1 MITLTAIIHNKKIAM
16 KKIIGA
22 LVILLSFQ
30 SIQAQDFEK
39 VKTSILITKF
49 ENAKLEYDKVITKKP
64 TLKET
69 AEAYYWKS
77 RIYSGINKET
87 SLASKYP
94 DAYDQIKTSLDEYIK
109 ADKTLAI
116 AKENGQDP
124 FFDIYVKSFK
134 DGVAAFNT
142 KNWKVAAQNF
152 DQAVY
157 YSDIVFAQGWAASKQ
172 KFDTTSIIYAGYSNQ
187 NAGNVDATIVYY
199 RRLVDSKIMTPEL
212 VEVYRYLLLQL
223 TLKKDKASFDNYY
236 AISEATYPKESWVEY
251 KTEYID
257 KNLNTDEKI
266 KLYDE
271 TVASGKLTEL
281 ELQMYGDM
289 FMAGKNAD
297 GVNAEKGDYY
307 ISKAAEAY
315 KKAFS
320 MNTKNFAAA
329 FNVGIS
335 YYNQFT
341 ILDEKSGDNI
351 RALQALNSNKPAA
364 SKDPKKKIAMEAQFK
379 AQQDSIK
386 KLNVVLDAPIKEK
399 VDAAVEWIE
408 KAYAVIKD
416 KDKLER
422 AEKNV
427 ASRSVDFLATLY
439 AYKRDKVRGKDQKA
453 YDEFDAKYN
462 AYDKLHDKYQ

>member
-1 MITLTAIIHNKKIAM
+1 
-16 KKIIGA
+16 
-22 LVILLSFQ
+22 
-30 SIQAQDFEK
+30 
-39 VKTSILITKF
+39 
-49 ENAKLEYDKVITKKP
+49 
-64 TLKET
+64 
-69 AEAYYWKS
+69 
-77 RIYSGINKET
+77 
-87 SLASKYP
+87 
-94 DAYDQIKTSLDEYIK
+94 
-109 ADKTLAI
+109 
-116 AKENGQDP
+116 
-124 FFDIYVKSFK
+124 
-134 DGVAAFNT
+134 
-142 KNWKVAAQNF
+142 
-152 DQAVY
+152 
-157 YSDIVFAQGWAASKQ
+157 
-172 KFDTTSIIYAGYSNQ
+172 
-187 NAGNVDATIVYY
+187 
-199 RRLVDSKIMTPEL
+199 
-212 VEVYRYLLLQL
+212 
-223 TLKKDKASFDNYY
+223 
-236 AISEATYPKESWVEY
+236 
-251 KTEYID
+251 
-257 KNLNTDEKI
+257 
-266 KLYDE
+266 
-271 TVASGKLTEL
+271 VASGKLTEL

-297 GVNAEKGDYY
+297 GVSAEKGDYY

-315 KKAFS
+315 KKAFTL
-320 MNTKNFAAA
+320 NTKNFAAA

-341 ILDEKSGDNI
+341 ILDEKTSDNI

-364 SKDPKKKIAMEAQFK
+364 SKDPKKKIAMDAQFK

>member
-1 MITLTAIIHNKKIAM
+1 M

-22 LVILLSFQ
+22 FIILLGFQ

-49 ENAKLEYDKVITKKP
+49 ENAKSEFEKILTKKP

-87 SLASKYP
+87 SLAAKYP
-94 DAYDQIKTSLDEYIK
+94 DAFDQIKSALDEYIK

-124 FFDIYVKSFK
+124 FFDVYVKSFK
-134 DGVAAFNT
+134 DGVTAFNT

-157 YSDIVFAQGWAASKQ
+157 YSDIVFTQGWASSKQ
-172 KFDTTSIIYAGYSNQ
+172 KFDTTSIIYAGYANQ
-187 NAGNVDATIVYY
+187 NAGNIDPTIVYY
-199 RRLVDSKIMTPEL
+199 RRLVDSKITTPEL
-212 VEVYRYLLLQL
+212 IEVYRFLLLQL
-223 TLKKDKASFDNYY
+223 TLKKDKVNFDTYY
-236 AISEATYPKESWVEY
+236 AIAEAAYPKESWVEY

-257 KNLNTDEKI
+257 KNLNTEEKI
-266 KLYDE
+266 KLYDQ
-271 TVASGKLTEL
+271 TVATGKLTEL
-281 ELQMYGDM
+281 ELQMYGEM

-341 ILDEKSGDNI
+341 ILDEKAGDNI
-351 RALQALNSNKPAA
+351 RALQNLNANKPAA
-364 SKDPKKKIAMEAQFK
+364 PKDPKKKIAMEAQFK

-386 KLNVVLDAPIKEK
+386 KLNVVLEAPIKEK

-408 KAYAVIKD
+408 KAFAVIKD

-439 AYKRDKVRGKDQKA
+439 GYKRDKVRGKDQKA

-462 AYDKLHDKYQ
+462 AYDKLHEKYQ

>member
-1 MITLTAIIHNKKIAM
+1 M

-22 LVILLSFQ
+22 FVILLSFQ

-49 ENAKLEYDKVITKKP
+49 ENAKSEFEKILTKKP

-87 SLASKYP
+87 SLAAKYP
-94 DAYDQIKTSLDEYIK
+94 DAFDQIKSALDEYIK

-124 FFDIYVKSFK
+124 FFDVYVKSFK
-134 DGVAAFNT
+134 DGVSAFNT

-157 YSDIVFAQGWAASKQ
+157 YSDIVFTQGWASSKQ
-172 KFDTTSIIYAGYSNQ
+172 KFDTTSIIYAGYANQ
-187 NAGNVDATIVYY
+187 NAGNIDPTIVYY
-199 RRLVDSKIMTPEL
+199 RRLVDSKITTPEL
-212 VEVYRYLLLQL
+212 IEVYRFLLLQL
-223 TLKKDKASFDNYY
+223 TLKKDKVNFDTYY
-236 AISEATYPKESWVEY
+236 AIAEAAYPKESWVEY

-257 KNLNTDEKI
+257 KNLNTEEKI
-266 KLYDE
+266 KLYDQ
-271 TVASGKLTEL
+271 TVATGKLTEL

-341 ILDEKSGDNI
+341 ILDEKAGDNI
-351 RALQALNSNKPAA
+351 RALQNLNANKPAA
-364 SKDPKKKIAMEAQFK
+364 PKDPKKKIAMEAQFK

-386 KLNVVLDAPIKEK
+386 KLNVVLEAPIKEK

-408 KAYAVIKD
+408 KAFAVIKD
-416 KDKLER
+416 KDK
-422 AEKNV
+422 
-427 ASRSVDFLATLY
+427 SI
-439 AYKRDKVRGKDQKA
+439 
-453 YDEFDAKYN
+453 
-462 AYDKLHDKYQ
+462 